1 MTKALRFQ
9 LYQPTAHFRD
19 YRFSQDN
26 YLGTLPLPSPTTV
39 IGMLAY
45 LCDER
50 FEEELQVAISGVSA
64 AKETHFLRGEI
75 GTFWKEYQ
83 TFLKQKKLKDW
94 TDSKNYRHFKDNIV
108 KNRIMNV
115 EVLRELELTIFV
127 TGSEA
132 TLQRI
137 HQHLLHPQRYL
148 SLGRKEDFALLG
160 KIDRSTDTNKFV
172 PVKPVLL
179 DVEINQG
186 MPLIELLQQ
195 KIKLDKCYLPVSENT
210 SDKIL
215 DAGPIFRLPH
225 TYRDIKA
232 EKVDREYQVKTYVY
246 LDEGLYPENQALA
259 YCNYQE
265 QKEYFVWM

>member
-19 YRFSQDN
+19 FRFSQDN
-26 YLGTLPLPSPTTV
+26 YLGTLPLPTPTTV

-50 FEEELQVAISGVSA
+50 FDEELQVAISGLSA

-83 TFLKQKKLKDW
+83 TFLKREKLTDG

-108 KNRIMNV
+108 GNRIMNV
-115 EVLRELELTIFV
+115 EVLRELELTIFIA
-127 TGSEA
+127 GSDE
-132 TLQRI
+132 TLQRV

-148 SLGRKEDFALLG
+148 SLGRKEDFAMLG
-160 KIDRSTDTNKFV
+160 KIDRSKGTNKFMLV
-172 PVKPVLL
+172 EPVLL
-179 DVEINQG
+179 DVETKAG
-186 MPLIELLQQ
+186 MPLLELLQQ
-195 KIKLDKCYLPVSENT
+195 KIKLDKCYLPVSDTT

-215 DAGPIFRLPH
+215 NAGPIFRLAH

-232 EKVDREYQVKTYVY
+232 EKIDREYQVKNYVY
-246 LDEGLYPENQALA
+246 LDEGLYPENQTLA
-259 YCNYQE
+259 YCNYQG

>member
-26 YLGTLPLPSPTTV
+26 YLGTLPLPTPTTV

-50 FEEELQVAISGVSA
+50 FEEELQVAISGVFA

-75 GTFWKEYQ
+75 GDFWEEYQ
-83 TFLKQKKLKDW
+83 RFLKREDLTDW
-94 TDSKNYRHFKDNIV
+94 TDSRNYRHFKDNIV
-108 KNRIMNV
+108 SNRIMNV

-132 TLQRI
+132 TLERI

-148 SLGRKEDFALLG
+148 SLGRKEDFAMLG
-160 KIDRSTDTNKFV
+160 EIDRRSEVNRFI
-172 PVKPVLL
+172 PVEPVLL
-179 DVEINQG
+179 DVKINQG
-186 MPLIELLQQ
+186 MPLLDLLKQ

-210 SDKIL
+210 PDKIL
-215 DAGPIFRLPH
+215 DAGPIFRLAH
-225 TYRDIKA
+225 TYRNIKA
-232 EKVDREYQVKTYVY
+232 EKVNREYQVKSYVY
-246 LDEGLYPENQALA
+246 LDEGLYPENQELA
-259 YCNYQE
+259 YCEYQG